1 MGRPRGKPE
10 RVRIDPDPSSN
21 WSAYVR
27 EIGTNIQRQRLARGY
42 SQDRV
47 AYEANLSRYTFQK
60 LEKGESRPDT
70 AANPRPMTLLA
81 ISQVLGVELSALLP
95 SHPPDLTAR

>member
-1 MGRPRGKPE
+1 M
-10 RVRIDPDPSSN
+10 RIDPDPSSD

-27 EIGTNIQRQRLARGY
+27 AIGTNIQRQRLARGY

-60 LEKGESRPDT
+60 LEKGESRPGSP
-70 AANPRPMTLLA
+70 ANPRLMTLLA
-81 ISQVLGVELSALLP
+81 IAQVLGVELSAILP
-95 SHPPDLTAR
+95 PHPPDLSAR